1 MSFLIDTNVLLRSI
15 ETEHAMYVEAVSATS
30 TLLDRGEALYVISQ
44 NLIEFWRT
52 CTRPSDKNGFGM
64 TTSQALVELKRI
76 ESIFPRL
83 PDVPDL
89 YEHWRKLV
97 LTHKV
102 LGVQVHDARLVAA
115 MQVHG
120 IKHILTFNVQD
131 FRRYTEIT
139 VVHPREIAWQ

>member
-1 MSFLIDTNVLLRSI
+1 VSFLIDTNVLLRSI
-15 ETEHAMYVEAVSATS
+15 DTEHAMYADAVSATS

-52 CTRPSDKNGFGM
+52 CTRPADRNGFGM

-89 YEHWRKLV
+89 YDEWRKLV
-97 LTHKV
+97 LTHEV

-120 IKHILTFNVQD
+120 IENILTFNVQD

-139 VVHPREIAWQ
+139 VVHPAEIA